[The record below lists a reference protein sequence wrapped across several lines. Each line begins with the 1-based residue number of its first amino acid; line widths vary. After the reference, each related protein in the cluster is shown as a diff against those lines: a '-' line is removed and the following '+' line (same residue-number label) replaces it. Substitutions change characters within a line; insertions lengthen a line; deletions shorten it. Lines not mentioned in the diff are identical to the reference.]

1 MFDVRIRNFE
11 TSFLESLIKTDGQS
25 YSHTRSKTP
34 PLIYTVISAALHSS
48 MTETLLIFSLSAQ
61 ISAPVDLPT
70 ILEHE
75 AMVFTST
82 NNTPSTDATPPESQ
96 IRAVEGK
103 GGGVSDDREELIVTD
118 DSSSLNDNL
127 HQLSIAELWHQ
138 LDIVRDEKKMLRR
151 TIKEFEQQF
160 EAESGRKMLKG
171 DRKAME
177 DTYAMYKQKK
187 GRLRLLDALVKKHMA
202 Y

>member
-1 MFDVRIRNFE
+1 M
-11 TSFLESLIKTDGQS
+11 L
-25 YSHTRSKTP
+25 
-34 PLIYTVISAALHSS
+34 
-48 MTETLLIFSLSAQ
+48 
-61 ISAPVDLPT
+61 
-70 ILEHE
+70 
-75 AMVFTST
+75 FTST

-96 IRAVEGK
+96 AERQ
-103 GGGVSDDREELIVTD
+103 EEAEVIKEPLGTD

-160 EAESGRKMLKG
+160 EADAGRKMLKG
-171 DRKAME
+171 DRKVKE
-177 DTYAMYKQKK
+177 ETYALYKQKK

>member
-1 MFDVRIRNFE
+1 M
-11 TSFLESLIKTDGQS
+11 L
-25 YSHTRSKTP
+25 
-34 PLIYTVISAALHSS
+34 
-48 MTETLLIFSLSAQ
+48 
-61 ISAPVDLPT
+61 
-70 ILEHE
+70 
-75 AMVFTST
+75 FTST

-96 IRAVEGK
+96 AE
-103 GGGVSDDREELIVTD
+103 REDVPEVIKEPLGTD

-160 EAESGRKMLKG
+160 EADAGRKMLKG
-171 DRKAME
+171 DRKAKE
-177 DTYAMYKQKK
+177 ETYALYKQKK

>member
-1 MFDVRIRNFE
+1 M
-11 TSFLESLIKTDGQS
+11 
-25 YSHTRSKTP
+25 
-34 PLIYTVISAALHSS
+34 
-48 MTETLLIFSLSAQ
+48 
-61 ISAPVDLPT
+61 DLPT

-96 IRAVEGK
+96 SQCPK
-103 GGGVSDDREELIVTD
+103 GALEEKCDSGDGEELIVTD

-138 LDIVRDEKKMLRR
+138 LDIVRDEKKVLRR
-151 TIKEFEQQF
+151 TIKEFEQHF

-171 DRKAME
+171 DRKAMDE
-177 DTYAMYKQKK
+177 TYALYKQKK